1 MQRAGA
7 AKYSRAF
14 IQKKYSELSNGN
26 RLSNLIDRQTLP
38 TNMSQVADPMVN
50 AAMSAKEVE
59 ILIAVPS
66 PLY

>member
-1 MQRAGA
+1 MA
-7 AKYSRAF
+7 
-14 IQKKYSELSNGN
+14 ID
-26 RLSNLIDRQTLP
+26 LSNLIDRQSLP

>member
-1 MQRAGA
+1 MAIG
-7 AKYSRAF
+7 
-14 IQKKYSELSNGN
+14 
-26 RLSNLIDRQTLP
+26 LSNLIDRQSLP
-38 TNMSQVADPMVN
+38 MDMSQVADRMVN